1 MLSFELDGDEQML
14 CCFLGGLLLFMLVE
28 LLGGVESL
36 IFYVV
41 IMIYVGMVLEVCAV
55 VGIFEM
61 LLCIFIGIE
70 DGEDLIVD
78 LENGFWAVNKG

>member
-1 MLSFELDGDEQML
+1 
-14 CCFLGGLLLFMLVE
+14 MLVE

-41 IMIYVGMVLEVCAV
+41 IMIYVGMVLEVCVV

-78 LENGFWAVNKG
+78 LENGFWVVNKG

>member
-1 MLSFELDGDEQML
+1 MFT
-14 CCFLGGLLLFMLVE
+14 LVE

-41 IMIYVGMVLEVCAV
+41 IMIYVGMVLEVCVV

-78 LENGFWAVNKG
+78 LENGFRVVNKG

>member
-1 MLSFELDGDEQML
+1 ML
-14 CCFLGGLLLFMLVE
+14 CRFLGGLSLFMLVE

-41 IMIYVGMVLEVCAV
+41 IMIYVGMVLEVCVV

-78 LENGFWAVNKG
+78 LENGFWVVNKG

>member
-1 MLSFELDGDEQML
+1 ML
-14 CCFLGGLLLFMLVE
+14 CCFLGGLLLFTLVE

-41 IMIYVGMVLEVCAV
+41 IMIYVGMVLEVCVV

-78 LENGFWAVNKG
+78 LENGFRVVNKG

>member
-1 MLSFELDGDEQML
+1 M
-14 CCFLGGLLLFMLVE
+14 FMLVE

-41 IMIYVGMVLEVCAV
+41 IMIYVGMVLEVCVV

-78 LENGFWAVNKG
+78 LENGFWVVNKG

>member
-1 MLSFELDGDEQML
+1 MRR
-14 CCFLGGLLLFMLVE
+14 FLGGLSLFTLAE

-41 IMIYVGMVLEVCAV
+41 IMIYVGMVLEARVV
-55 VGIFEM
+55 VGIFET
-61 LLCIFIGIE
+61 LLRIFIGIE

-78 LENGFWAVNKG
+78 LENGFRVVNKG

>member
-1 MLSFELDGDEQML
+1 ML
-14 CCFLGGLLLFMLVE
+14 CRFLGGLSLFMLVE

-41 IMIYVGMVLEVCAV
+41 IMIYVGMVLEVCVV
-55 VGIFEM
+55 VGIFET

-78 LENGFWAVNKG
+78 LENGFWVVNKG